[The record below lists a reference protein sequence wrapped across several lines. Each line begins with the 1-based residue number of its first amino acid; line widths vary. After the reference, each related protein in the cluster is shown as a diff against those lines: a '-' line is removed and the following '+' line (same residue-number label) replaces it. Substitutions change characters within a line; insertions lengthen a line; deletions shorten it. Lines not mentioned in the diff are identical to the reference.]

1 MIYPTPIVRNSTKK
15 QIEVA
20 GDVGAQIAK
29 GDRRIIGIMVE
40 SHLIEGKQD
49 LIEGKP
55 LVYGQSITDACIGWE
70 DSEKVLSLLAES
82 VRARRATKA

>member
-1 MIYPTPIVRNSTKK
+1 
-15 QIEVA
+15 
-20 GDVGAQIAK
+20 
-29 GDRRIIGIMVE
+29 MVE